1 MTATTKLSYV
11 LKATHKNGL
20 SEEWQE
26 AGHLSQ
32 SITGGGKKK
41 TGTTAIFSVI
51 GIETI
56 TKAVSDDTA
65 ASGGQS

>member
-11 LKATHKNGL
+11 PEATHKNGL

-32 SITGGGKKK
+32 SITGGEKKK
-41 TGTTAIFSVI
+41 TGTSAISSVI
-51 GIETI
+51 SIETI
-56 TKAVSDDTA
+56 PKAVSDDTA